1 MRQKMPKT
9 VITFATTSDAMAFE
23 AASRDDA
30 EALPGRIIP
39 VPSEISAGC
48 GLSWAAPVEQ
58 RDVLF
63 AGIESKGLSYE
74 GEYTIEMY

>member
-9 VITFATTSDAMAFE
+9 VITFSTTSDAMAFE
-23 AASRDDA
+23 AASRKDP

-48 GLSWAAPVEQ
+48 GLSWAAPEED
-58 RDVLF
+58 RETLL
-63 AGIESKGLSYE
+63 AGIADKGLAYE
-74 GEYTIEMY
+74 GVFAVEMY

>member
-1 MRQKMPKT
+1 MPKT

-48 GLSWAAPVEQ
+48 GLSWAAPEEQ
-58 RDVLF
+58 RETLL
-63 AGIESKGLSYE
+63 AGIESKGLAYE
-74 GEYTIEMY
+74 GVYTVDLY